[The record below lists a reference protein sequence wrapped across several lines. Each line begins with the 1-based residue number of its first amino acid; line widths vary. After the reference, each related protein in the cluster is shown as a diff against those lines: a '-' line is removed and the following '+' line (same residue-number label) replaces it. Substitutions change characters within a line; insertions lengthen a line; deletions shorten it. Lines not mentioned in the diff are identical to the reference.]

1 MLMWTIPLGRLQ
13 AFFFFF
19 FGIVFIFTKLNY
31 HLFRTWSWRRGEGRD
46 DAEGYLPDKLLGDTK
61 AWLIAK
67 CEARQTGRTLSSYMR
82 CESGLISRTARIQMI
97 DSTSSMV
104 WLGVSDEDDVVCG
117 GGEGL
122 GVKNGW
128 CWWDDKASPWM
139 PLMGE
144 GGPWPS
150 SVPPSVVLMGR
161 NQRHLL
167 PIPSHP
173 TPPPPPTA
181 SPQMQTL
188 CCPLR

>member
-1 MLMWTIPLGRLQ
+1 MRGASDRSHPFVLYLMWVGSHFENCKNPDDRFNIQYGVIRRQ
-13 AFFFFF
+13 
-19 FGIVFIFTKLNY
+19 
-31 HLFRTWSWRRGEGRD
+31 WWRWC
-46 DAEGYLPDKLLGDTK
+46 YV
-61 AWLIAK
+61 
-67 CEARQTGRTLSSYMR
+67 C
-82 CESGLISRTARIQMI
+82 
-97 DSTSSMV
+97 V
-104 WLGVSDEDDVVCG
+104 WG
-117 GGEGL
+117 GGF

-173 TPPPPPTA
+173 TTPLQPAHRCRRSVALSGRLLALA
-181 SPQMQTL
+181 SISLWRSQVWRNKNKTSTNKEENSQ
-188 CCPLR
+188 